1 MYFLVEFLQT
11 SLIPGLRS
19 AAFLPRES
27 VGGAVWWR
35 VWAGK
40 FLELTL
46 DKVAF
51 QNLQVTSSL
60 CPYL

>member
-1 MYFLVEFLQT
+1 ME
-11 SLIPGLRS
+11 
-19 AAFLPRES
+19 
-27 VGGAVWWR
+27 GG
-35 VWAGK
+35 AGK